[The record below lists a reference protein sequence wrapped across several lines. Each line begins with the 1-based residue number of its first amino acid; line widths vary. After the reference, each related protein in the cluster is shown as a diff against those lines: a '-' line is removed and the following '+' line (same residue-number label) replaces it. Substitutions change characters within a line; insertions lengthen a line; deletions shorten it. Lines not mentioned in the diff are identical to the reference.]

1 MKGTVVTMG
10 LKLALGAVGV
20 AVIATIL
27 ALSHQ
32 RTARLREEGRALE
45 LQVEQLAPAPAGNL
59 RPTGP
64 VMQASDNA
72 PAASDQYR
80 ELLRLRSEVDA
91 LRQEKAEAEKLRAEN
106 RQFGSGS
113 AGQDWRAA
121 LTTDQLLQT
130 YGYGPKASQEIA
142 GRYSEAWLK
151 QFSNPS
157 GLIRLGMALYDV
169 GRYSDALTVFRE
181 MEKSEAYK
189 GVGFVWQGHMLDLL
203 GRREEAL
210 AAYKQVAGRNLH
222 VRHDN
227 YGIQLTKEYIQ
238 ERIERPFVRVENH
251 WED

>member
-1 MKGTVVTMG
+1 MSATMG

-20 AVIATIL
+20 AVIATTL

-32 RTARLREEGRALE
+32 TTARLREETRALE
-45 LQVEQLAPAPAGNL
+45 VQVQQLTLAAEGNL
-59 RPTGP
+59 RPANLVT
-64 VMQASDNA
+64 QAGESA
-72 PAASDQYR
+72 PTAKDQHG
-80 ELLRLRSEVDA
+80 ELLRLRSEVEA
-91 LRQEKAEAEKLRAEN
+91 LRQEKADAEKLQAEN
-106 RQFGSGS
+106 RQLRSRA

-142 GRYSEAWLK
+142 DRYSEAWFK
-151 QFSNPS
+151 QISNPS

-169 GRYSDALTVFRE
+169 GRYSEALTVFRE

-210 AAYKQVAGRNLH
+210 AAYKQVAGRDLH

-238 ERIERPFVRVENH
+238 ERIEKPFMRVENR
-251 WED
+251 WKD

>member
-1 MKGTVVTMG
+1 VTIG

-32 RTARLREEGRALE
+32 RTTELRDESRALE
-45 LQVEQLAPAPAGNL
+45 LQVQQLAPAAEGNL
-59 RPTGP
+59 RLTSL
-64 VMQASDNA
+64 VMQASENA
-72 PAASDQYR
+72 PAARDQSR
-80 ELLRLRSEVDA
+80 DSLRLRSEVEA
-91 LRQEKAEAEKLRAEN
+91 LRQEKADAEKLQAEN
-106 RQFGSGS
+106 RQLRSRS

-121 LTTDQLLQT
+121 LTPDQLLQT

-142 GRYSEAWLK
+142 DRYSEAWFK
-151 QFSNPS
+151 QISNPS

-169 GRYSDALTVFRE
+169 GRYSEALTVFRE

-210 AAYKQVAGRNLH
+210 AAYKQVAGRDLH

-238 ERIERPFVRVENH
+238 ERIEKPFMRVENH
-251 WED
+251 W